1 MPRVK
6 TMKVLLTFPT
16 TTQAMAM
23 EKEASKVQAP
33 GRLIPVPTVISAGCG
48 MAFAGPVEAKNQL
61 ISLAKS
67 GEIEVEGV
75 YELLL

>member
-1 MPRVK
+1 MPRIK

-23 EKEASKVQAP
+23 ENAAGEEQVP
-33 GRLIPVPTVISAGCG
+33 GRLIPVPVAISAGCG
-48 MAFAGPVEAKNQL
+48 MAFSGPAAARKQL

-67 GEIEVEGV
+67 REIEVEGV

>member
-1 MPRVK
+1 MPRIK

-23 EKEASKVQAP
+23 EKAAGEEQVP
-33 GRLIPVPTVISAGCG
+33 GRLIPVPVAISAGCG
-48 MAFAGPVEAKNQL
+48 MAFSGPAAARKQL

-67 GEIEVEGV
+67 REIEVEGV
-75 YELLL
+75 YELLS